1 MATVT
6 IRNLSDEVVAALK
19 ERARRNSRSM
29 EAEVREMLMRSLRGD
44 EPASGVEDDL
54 ARRLPSPRRWS
65 VRGEDVM
72 AWIDANPA
80 PPIDG
85 GAWLADIRGDGD
97 IEEFRDPW
105 ASRDSS

>member
-1 MATVT
+1 
-6 IRNLSDEVVAALK
+6 
-19 ERARRNSRSM
+19 
-29 EAEVREMLMRSLRGD
+29 
-44 EPASGVEDDL
+44 
-54 ARRLPSPRRWS
+54 
-65 VRGEDVM
+65 M